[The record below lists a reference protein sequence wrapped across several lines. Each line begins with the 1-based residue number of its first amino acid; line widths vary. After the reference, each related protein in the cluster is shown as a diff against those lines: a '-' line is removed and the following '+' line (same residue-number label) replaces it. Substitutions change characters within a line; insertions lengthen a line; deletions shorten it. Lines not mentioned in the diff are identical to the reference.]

1 MSSYLVTRRIGID
14 AGHRIMSH
22 GSKCRHIHGHRYEIE
37 ASCRAT
43 HLHDGG
49 EQAGMVLDF
58 GFLKEEME
66 QVIDATCDHGFIAQI
81 DDRELLA
88 MFAPDGMDFEVWHS
102 GLADAVTR
110 DGFAITADC
119 RLQTKLY
126 ILAGP
131 PTAEELAAHWFHR
144 LARRVTE
151 RSDGLAALARLRLWE
166 TPNCW
171 AEYTAEV

>member
-37 ASCRAT
+37 ASCRAV
-43 HLHDGG
+43 HLHEHG

-58 GFLKEEME
+58 GFLKDEMMA
-66 QVIDATCDHGFIAQI
+66 VIDAACDHGFIAQI
-81 DDRELLA
+81 DDHELLT
-88 MFAPDGMDFEVWHS
+88 MFAPEGCDFTAWHA
-102 GLADAVTR
+102 GLAEAVKR
-110 DGFAITADC
+110 DGFVTTADS

-131 PTAEELAAHWFHR
+131 PTAEELAAHWFRR
-144 LARRVTE
+144 LAERVAQ

-171 AEYTAEV
+171 AEFTAEM